1 MENSGPQRTL
11 NVLLAMFLVL
21 SVVFGVVLIANLDDR
36 TELIAASGTPDLD
49 LVAGTS
55 EAGSAV
61 PADANPDQAAA
72 PGGSGPAS
80 VSGSRPSGSGAVPSS
95 RTAAVSGGAGGVG
108 VTAGAGGGGAGGV
121 AAGGAGAGRADPTT
135 DPEAAVAGTGA
146 TTTGITEKT
155 IRIGSA
161 ISASGPAQFPDV
173 VKAVSA
179 AVSHINDTGGING
192 RAVEWIWY
200 DDQLDAN
207 KTVTNVRRLIDQ
219 DRVFAL
225 AGNFSVGME
234 KALPFIEER
243 GVPTVAGSSVWPGE
257 FQSPMVWN
265 PIPAPRFSV
274 AAYCEKAL
282 QVFPDTKKAGIIYLD
297 TAATIEMEAATRR
310 CLEQH
315 GIDVKSEKVSVAQ
328 PDFTSTVLSMRDR
341 DLVFPLVENKSQ
353 VRLYQ
358 AMDRQG
364 FDPNIAGSG
373 ATNDPAIA
381 SLESKAAEGALVPS
395 TLAPLH
401 DLSNPAIA
409 KLRDIV
415 NRYQPGAFDGLT
427 FFAEQAYVGIMMF
440 AEVARDLGPSLSRES
455 LAAALNSLDGR
466 VFADGLTPP
475 LRYPDP
481 RAHSTSPVCVAFFR
495 KTTEGFGPPTPFECR

>member
-21 SVVFGVVLIANLDDR
+21 SVVFGVVLITSLDDR
-36 TELIAASGTPDLD
+36 TELIPASGNPNPD
-49 LVAGTS
+49 LVAGAAA
-55 EAGSAV
+55 AGSGA
-61 PADANPDQAAA
+61 AAEASPDQVAA

-80 VSGSRPSGSGAVPSS
+80 VSGSRPSGSGAVPSP
-95 RTAAVSGGAGGVG
+95 RTAAVSGGVG
-108 VTAGAGGGGAGGV
+108 VAAGGGSGGV
-121 AAGGAGAGRADPTT
+121 AAGGAGAGGADPTT
-135 DPEAAVAGTGA
+135 GREASAAAGTGGI
-146 TTTGITEKT
+146 TTGITEQT

-161 ISASGPAQFPDV
+161 ITASGPAPFPDV

-200 DDQLDAN
+200 DDQLDPN

-225 AGNFSVGME
+225 VGNFSVGME

-243 GVPTVAGSSVWPGE
+243 GVPTVAGSSIWPGE
-257 FQSPMVWN
+257 YRSPMVWN
-265 PIPAPRFSV
+265 PIPALRFAQV
-274 AAYCEKAL
+274 VQCEKAL

-297 TAATIEMEAATRR
+297 GAATIEAEAAARR
-310 CLEQH
+310 CLEEH

-341 DLVFPLVENKSQ
+341 DLIFPLAENKSQ

-364 FDPNIAGSG
+364 FDPNISG
-373 ATNDPAIA
+373 NAATNDRAIA
-381 SLESKAAEGALVPS
+381 SLKSKAVEGALVPS

-401 DLSNPAIA
+401 DPSNPAIA
-409 KLRDIV
+409 KMRDIV
-415 NRYQPGAFDGLT
+415 NRYQSGAFDDLT

-440 AEVARDLGPSLSRES
+440 AEVARDLGPGLSRES

-475 LRYPDP
+475 LRYLDP
-481 RAHSTSPVCVAFFR
+481 KAHSTSPVCVAFFR